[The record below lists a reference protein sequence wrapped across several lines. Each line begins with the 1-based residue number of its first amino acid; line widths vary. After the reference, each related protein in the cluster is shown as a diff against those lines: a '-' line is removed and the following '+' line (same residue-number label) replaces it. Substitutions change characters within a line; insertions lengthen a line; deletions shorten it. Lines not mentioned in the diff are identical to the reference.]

1 LRPLLFNVEANGKSY
16 HEMHVDGGAVR
27 QAFLI
32 PPSLNTCVAL
42 QKSGF
47 QRKSVVAYIIRNGR
61 LRMEW
66 SEVDRATLPIAEKA
80 VSTMIN
86 YNGVGDLYRMYLVT
100 QRADAAFNPRL

>member
-1 LRPLLFNVEANGKSY
+1 MPRSPDHPGIE
-16 HEMHVDGGAVR
+16 R
-27 QAFLI
+27 RFLI

-86 YNGVGDLYRMYLVT
+86 YNGVGDLYRIDLVT